1 MATLNAADAV
11 LAKAR
16 EPRFA
21 DRPAILHAGGV
32 LTYRELDSAAS
43 RAANALVGLG
53 LGRGERVCFLMKD
66 TPLFCA
72 AYLGALRAGLVA
84 IALNTRLTPGE
95 QAFVVAD
102 ANARVLVADPDFMAA
117 AQAARGAA
125 RLLPARGAEGSF
137 ERAVAAAPAE
147 FESAATA
154 PQDEAFWLYSS
165 GTTGHPKG
173 ILHSHANAAHAG
185 KLLREVI
192 RADERT
198 VVLGTSK
205 LFFAFGLDNGF
216 LGVLSCGAATILN
229 EGWPEPGEI
238 VDQVLRHRPTLF
250 FAVPSFFRRLLAL
263 PPERLA
269 AMKTVP
275 RNLTAGERLP
285 EAVEAEWRA
294 KVGTEILVAHGMSE
308 TFCNTF
314 CNFPGRSRPGTC
326 GEALA
331 GVEAKLLDA
340 GGNPAPPGEP
350 GILWIRHPSLALRY
364 SNPEATARL
373 FRDGWF
379 CTGDVFS
386 VDADGYWTHQGRADE
401 LVKVAGQW
409 VKPMALEEAVLG
421 DARVREAACVVA
433 PDADGFDRLALFVVG
448 SGLPDGEAARIA
460 EARLADLPK
469 YSRPKWIRELA
480 ELPRTATGK
489 VQKYRLRERL
499 VSERPGESGS
509 RA

>member
-1 MATLNAADAV
+1 MGTLNAADAI
-11 LAKAR
+11 LARGR
-16 EPRFA
+16 EPGCA
-21 DRPAILHAGGV
+21 DRPAILHAGGA
-32 LTYRELDSAAS
+32 LSYRELDDAVS
-43 RAANALVGLG
+43 RAANALAGLG
-53 LGRGERVCFLMKD
+53 LTRGDRVCFLMKD

-84 IALNTRLTPGE
+84 IAINTRLAPAE
-95 QAFVVAD
+95 QAFIVAD
-102 ANARVLVADPDFMAA
+102 AKARVLIADPDFLPA
-117 AQAARGAA
+117 AQVAHGAA
-125 RLLPARGAEGSF
+125 RLMPAREGDDSF
-137 ERAVAAAPAE
+137 ARAVAAASPR
-147 FESAATA
+147 FPSAATA
-154 PQDEAFWLYSS
+154 PGDEAFWLYSS

-192 RADERT
+192 GADEHT

-216 LGVLSCGAATILN
+216 LGVLSCGATTILN
-229 EGWPEPGEI
+229 EGWPEPGDI

-269 AMKTVP
+269 AMKNVP

-314 CNFPGRSRPGTC
+314 SNFPGRTRAGTC
-326 GEALA
+326 GQALA
-331 GVEAKLLDA
+331 GVETKLLDA
-340 GGNPAPPGEP
+340 EGRPAPPGEP

-379 CTGDVFS
+379 CTGDLFS
-386 VDADGYWTHQGRADE
+386 VDADGYWAHQGRADE
-401 LVKVAGQW
+401 LIKVAGQW
-409 VKPMALEEAVLG
+409 VKPMELEEAVLR
-421 DARVREAACVVA
+421 DARIREAACVVA

-448 SGLPDGEAARIA
+448 SSLREGEAARIA

-489 VQKYRLRERL
+489 VQKFRLRERL
-499 VSERPGESGS
+499 
-509 RA
+509 RADG

>member
-1 MATLNAADAV
+1 MGTLNAADAI
-11 LAKAR
+11 LARAR
-16 EPRFA
+16 EPGCA
-21 DRPAILHAGGV
+21 DRPAILHAGGA
-32 LTYRELDSAAS
+32 LSYRELDDAVS
-43 RAANALVGLG
+43 RAANALAGLG
-53 LGRGERVCFLMKD
+53 LARGDRVCFLMKD

-84 IALNTRLTPGE
+84 IAINTRLAPAE
-95 QAFVVAD
+95 QGFIVAD
-102 ANARVLVADPDFMAA
+102 AKARVLIADPDFLAA
-117 AQAARGAA
+117 AQVARGAA
-125 RLLPARGAEGSF
+125 RLIPARDAQDSF
-137 ERAVAAAPAE
+137 AQAVAAAPPRYAT
-147 FESAATA
+147 AATV
-154 PQDEAFWLYSS
+154 PGDEAFWLYSS

-192 RADERT
+192 GADERT

-216 LGVLSCGAATILN
+216 LGVLSCGATTILN
-229 EGWPEPGEI
+229 EGWPEPGDI

-269 AMKTVP
+269 AMKHVP

-285 EAVEAEWRA
+285 EAVEAEWHA

-314 CNFPGRSRPGTC
+314 SNFPGRTRAGTC
-326 GEALA
+326 GQALA
-331 GVEAKLLDA
+331 GVETKLLDA
-340 GGNPAPPGEP
+340 EGRPAPPGEP

-379 CTGDVFS
+379 CTGDLFS

-401 LVKVAGQW
+401 LIKVAGQW
-409 VKPMALEEAVLG
+409 VKPMELEEAVLR
-421 DARVREAACVVA
+421 DARIREAACVVA

-448 SGLPDGEAARIA
+448 SGLPEGEAARIA

-489 VQKYRLRERL
+489 VQKFRLRERL
-499 VSERPGESGS
+499 
-509 RA
+509 RADG